1 MGSVKITT
9 YDEEGVAHITIKPT
23 RCHKHRKIITAS
35 KGEQM
40 FRKFGFS
47 PFRKWGKF
55 RENNGG
61 L

>member
-1 MGSVKITT
+1 MGQVKITT
-9 YDEEGVAHITIKPT
+9 YNDRGVAHITIKPT
-23 RCHKHRKIITAS
+23 RCHECRKIITAT

-40 FRKFGFS
+40 FRKFGLS
-47 PFRKWGKF
+47 PFRKWNKF